1 MNKTININLANVF
14 FHIDENAFIKLDRY
28 LKTIESYLAKEES
41 KDEILQD
48 IEARIAELFT
58 ESMTHEKQV
67 INLSQVNEMIAIMG
81 EPEAYK
87 IDDEDSSSSSSRTR
101 TSRKL
106 YRDIENNY
114 IGGVSAGLH
123 HYLGLN
129 LIVIRLIWII
139 SALFSFGATV
149 AIYVILWAVTPA
161 ARTTAQKLDMQGE
174 PVNLSNIERKVK
186 ESYSKFADK
195 VGDIDYDKYGQQTKS
210 GVTKFFDGL
219 GEVLKALGVFISK
232 FLGVILLI
240 ISGVV
245 LVGSLIFL
253 FSFGTISIFELGD
266 FNNMDMFS
274 LGVPYWIQVVLFFLV
289 GAIPFFYLL
298 ILSLKLLFSNL
309 KSIGKISHITLIGI
323 WILCVIVITTLSI
336 KKELE
341 VSYDAEVVEVKSLA
355 LASEDTLRIK
365 MDANLLFSD
374 ELRQSKLQKIV
385 QDESNTS
392 RLYSPNVYVNFRTS
406 NDDELKLRV
415 TKKSFGSSETKA
427 RERASLIDYDFELEN
442 SNLKLDTYF
451 LTQPEFLKEDIKV
464 EVTVYIPKDKIVYL
478 DKSLLDFTRV
488 RNFKRSYYNTYLDYK
503 ENTWEPLDRSVKT
516 DSLTSLQN

>member
-87 IDDEDSSSSSSRTR
+87 IDDEDSTSTSSRAR

-129 LIVIRLIWII
+129 LIVIRLIWIV

-266 FNNMDMFS
+266 FTTMEIFS

-309 KSIGKISHITLIGI
+309 KSIGKISHITLVGI

-406 NDDELKLRV
+406 NDEELKVRV
-415 TKKSFGSSETKA
+415 TKKSFGSSESQA
-427 RERASLIDYDFELEN
+427 RERASLIDYDFELQN
-442 SNLKLDTYF
+442 SNLELDTYL
-451 LTQPEFLKEDIKV
+451 LTQPEFLKEDMKV
-464 EVTVYIPKDKIVYL
+464 EVTVYIPKDRIVYL
-478 DKSLLDFTRV
+478 DKSLLDFSRV

-503 ENTWEPLDRSVKT
+503 ENTWKPLDSSMKT
-516 DSLTSLQN
+516 DSLTLQN

>member
-14 FHIDENAFIKLDRY
+14 FHIDEDAFIKLDRY

-58 ESMTHEKQV
+58 ESMAHEKQV
-67 INLSQVNEMIAIMG
+67 INLSQVNDMIAIMG

-87 IDDEDSSSSSSRTR
+87 IDDEDDSTSTSSKFRPSK
-101 TSRKL
+101 KL
-106 YRDIENNY
+106 YRDIERNY
-114 IGGVSAGLH
+114 IGGVSAGLN

-129 LIVIRLIWII
+129 LLVIRLIWVI

-174 PVNLSNIERKVK
+174 PVNLTNIERKVK

-195 VGDIDYDKYGQQTKS
+195 VGDIDYDKYEQQTRS
-210 GVTKFFDGL
+210 GITKFFDGL

-232 FLGVILLI
+232 FLGIILLI
-240 ISGVV
+240 ISGAV
-245 LVGSLIFL
+245 LVGSMIFL

-274 LGVPYWIQVVLFFLV
+274 LGIPYWIQVVLFFLT
-289 GAIPFFYLL
+289 GAIPFLYLL

-309 KSIGKISHITLIGI
+309 KSIGKLTHITLIGI

-336 KKELE
+336 KNELE
-341 VSYDAEVVEVKSLA
+341 VSFDAEVVEVNSLA
-355 LASEDTLRIK
+355 LTTEDTLTINMK
-365 MDANLLFSD
+365 ANLLFD
-374 ELRQSKLQKIV
+374 DNFKQSSRQKIV
-385 QDESNTS
+385 NDDSNS
-392 RLYSPNVYVNFRTS
+392 SKLYSSNVYVNFRTS
-406 NDDELKLRV
+406 NDEELKVRV
-415 TKKSFGSSETKA
+415 TKKSYGSSERKA
-427 RERASLIDYDFELEN
+427 RERASLIDYDYELEN
-442 SNLKLDTYF
+442 STLKLDSYF
-451 LTQPEFLKEDIKV
+451 LTSPEFLKQNLKV
-464 EVTVYIPKDKIVYL
+464 EVTVYIPEDKILYL
-478 DKSLLDFTRV
+478 DKNIKDFSRV
-488 RNFKRSYYNTYLDYK
+488 RNFRHSDYNTYLGYEKNIWKPTD
-503 ENTWEPLDRSVKT
+503 SIIKT
-516 DSLTSLQN
+516 DSLSIQN

>member
-14 FHIDENAFIKLDRY
+14 FHIDEDAFIKLDRY

-58 ESMTHEKQV
+58 ESMIHEKQV
-67 INLSQVNEMIAIMG
+67 ITLSQVNDMIAIMG

-87 IDDEDSSSSSSRTR
+87 IDDGDDSTSSSSKFKS
-101 TSRKL
+101 SRKL

-129 LIVIRLIWII
+129 LLVIRLIWII

-174 PVNLSNIERKVK
+174 PVNLTNIERKVK

-195 VGDIDYDKYGQQTKS
+195 VGDIDYDKYEQQTRS
-210 GVTKFFDGL
+210 GITKFFDGL

-232 FLGVILLI
+232 FLGIILLI

-245 LVGSLIFL
+245 LVGSMIFL

-274 LGVPYWIQVVLFFLV
+274 LGIPYWIQVVLFFLV

-309 KSIGKISHITLIGI
+309 KSIGRISHITLIGI
-323 WILCVIVITTLSI
+323 WILCIIVITTLSV
-336 KKELE
+336 KKQLEL
-341 VSYDAEVVEVKSLA
+341 SYDAEVIEVKSLA
-355 LASEDTLRIK
+355 LTSEDTLRIK
-365 MDANLLFSD
+365 MDTNLMYSD
-374 ELRQSKLQKIV
+374 DLRQSKLQKIV
-385 QDESNTS
+385 KDGSNTS
-392 RLYSPNVYVNFRTS
+392 RLYSSNVYVNFRTS
-406 NDDELKLRV
+406 DDEELKVRV
-415 TKKSFGSSETKA
+415 TKKSYGSSESIA
-427 RERASLIDYDFELEN
+427 RERASLVDYDFELDN
-442 SNLKLDTYF
+442 SNLKLDNYF
-451 LTQPEFLKEDIKV
+451 LTMPEFMKQNVKV
-464 EVTVYIPKDKIVYL
+464 EVTVYIPEDQIIYL
-478 DKSLLDFTRV
+478 DKNLMDFSRV
-488 RNFKRSYYNTYLDYK
+488 RNFRSSDYNTYLGYDQ
-503 ENTWEPLDRSVKT
+503 NTWKPLDSIIKT
-516 DSLTSLQN
+516 DSLTTQN